1 MYIKWGQIIKFKIIY
16 KYSDKKIEITKAYF
30 GQHPTEL
37 QLCVV
42 NAIAT
47 QLNFCWITVL
57 VIK

>member
-30 GQHPTEL
+30 GQHSTEL

-47 QLNFCWITVL
+47 QLNFC
-57 VIK
+57 